1 VYRLALQAKDA
12 GPSSDQVD
20 RDDGGS
26 SMSDDEILLRARE
39 AFAEN
44 FFRGSCLLS
53 PPSRAA

>member
-39 AFAEN
+39 AFAEKLVQR
-44 FFRGSCLLS
+44 FLLAL
-53 PPSRAA
+53 AAQPGR